1 MTESLPQTGYRE
13 LLLLLLRR
21 RRRFK
26 VTGKSMQPLLQPG
39 DEITIDPFAYRQSL
53 PQVGDIV
60 VATPPDRA
68 KLIVVKRIT
77 AINCSGEYFLTGDNL
92 KASTDSRH
100 WGFVEAKSILGKVTS
115 HFL

>member
-1 MTESLPQTGYRE
+1 MTEIPKTGYRE

-26 VTGKSMQPLLQPG
+26 VIGRSMQPLLQPG
-39 DEITIDPFAYRQSL
+39 DEIMVDPFAYRQSL

-60 VATPPDRA
+60 VTISPNRA

-100 WGFVEAKSILGKVTS
+100 WGFVEAKKILGKVTS